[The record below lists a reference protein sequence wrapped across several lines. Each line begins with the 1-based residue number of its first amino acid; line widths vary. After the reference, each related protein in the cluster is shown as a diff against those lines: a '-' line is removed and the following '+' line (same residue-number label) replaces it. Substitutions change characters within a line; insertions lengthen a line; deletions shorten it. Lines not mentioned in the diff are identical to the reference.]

1 MLFPTYQRYDIRA
14 ARGEGAWLWDEAG
27 RRWLDFTSGL
37 AVCNLGHCHP
47 RVTEAVQKQLENL
60 WHVSNM
66 FHIPLQEEVASILTE
81 ASGLGA
87 VFFCNSG
94 AEANEAAIKLARKAA
109 RERREIERPK
119 IITFEG
125 SFHGR
130 TLATLTAT
138 GQDKVK
144 TGFAPLPEG
153 FVTVPFGDLEAVKRA
168 ADDHAAAVMME
179 LVQGEGGV
187 RPADPAFVA
196 ELSRFCKEREILFIV
211 DEVQT
216 GMGRTGSL
224 FAFERYGVTPDV
236 VTLAKGLGNGI
247 PVGAMM
253 ARPDLA
259 PVFGPGS
266 HASTF
271 GGNPVAMAAAR
282 AVLREIRRPELLEN
296 VRVQGERLLASLRDH
311 LKGHPSVK
319 EVRGLGLMVGIELAE
334 EAAPVI
340 RRARERG
347 LLVLPAGPRVVRLLP
362 PLIVTEEMVDRAVEI
377 LSDSVEALGVA
388 GR

>member
-1 MLFPTYQRYDIRA
+1 MLFPTYQRYDVRA
-14 ARGEGAWLWDEAG
+14 AKGEGAWLWDERG
-27 RRWLDFTSGL
+27 NRWLDFTSGL

-47 RVTEAVQKQLENL
+47 RVTAAVQKQLETL
-60 WHVSNM
+60 WHASNL
-66 FHIPLQEEVASILTE
+66 FHIPLQEEVAGILTE

-87 VFFCNSG
+87 AFFCNSG
-94 AEANEAAIKLARKAA
+94 AEANEAAIKQARKAA
-109 RERREIERPK
+109 RERRGIEKPK
-119 IITFEG
+119 IITFQG

-138 GQDKVK
+138 GQEKVK
-144 TGFAPLPEG
+144 TGFAPLPAG

-168 ADDHAAAVMME
+168 ADEHTAAVMLE

-196 ELSRFCKEREILFIV
+196 ALSRLCRERGILLLV

-224 FAFERYGVTPDV
+224 FAFEQYGVVPDV

-253 ARPDLA
+253 ARRELIS
-259 PVFGPGS
+259 VFGPGS

-271 GGNPVAMAAAR
+271 GGNPLAMAAAR
-282 AVLREIRRPELLEN
+282 SVLEEIRRPELLKN
-296 VRVQGERLLASLRDH
+296 VREQGERLLVSLREG
-311 LKGHPSVK
+311 LGNLPWVKG
-319 EVRGLGLMVGIELAE
+319 VRGLGLMVGLELTIDAT
-334 EAAPVI
+334 PVI
-340 RRARERG
+340 QRARERG

-362 PLIVTEEMVDRAVEI
+362 PLIVTGEMVDRAVSI
-377 LSDSVEALGVA
+377 LVDAVSDREVTG
-388 GR
+388 G

>member
-1 MLFPTYQRYDIRA
+1 MLFPTYQRYDVRA
-14 ARGEGAWLWDEAG
+14 AKGEGAWLWDERG
-27 RRWLDFTSGL
+27 NRWLDFTSGL

-47 RVTEAVQKQLENL
+47 RVTAAVQKQLETL
-60 WHVSNM
+60 WHASNL
-66 FHIPLQEEVASILTE
+66 FHIPLQEEVAGILTE

-87 VFFCNSG
+87 AFFCNSG

-109 RERREIERPK
+109 QERRGIEKPK
-119 IITFEG
+119 IITFQG

-138 GQDKVK
+138 GQEKVK
-144 TGFAPLPEG
+144 TGFAPLPAG

-168 ADDHAAAVMME
+168 ADEHTAAVMLE

-196 ELSRFCKEREILFIV
+196 ALSRLCRERGILLLV

-224 FAFERYGVTPDV
+224 FAFEQYGVVPDV

-253 ARPDLA
+253 ARRELIS
-259 PVFGPGS
+259 VFGPGS

-271 GGNPVAMAAAR
+271 GGNPLAMAAAR
-282 AVLREIRRPELLEN
+282 SVLEEIRRPELLKN
-296 VRVQGERLLASLRDH
+296 VREQGERLLVSLREG
-311 LKGHPSVK
+311 LGNLPWVKG
-319 EVRGLGLMVGIELAE
+319 VRGLGLMVGIELTIDAT
-334 EAAPVI
+334 PVI
-340 RRARERG
+340 QRARERG

-362 PLIVTEEMVDRAVEI
+362 PLIVTGEMVDRAVSI
-377 LSDSVEALGVA
+377 LVDAVSDREVTG
-388 GR
+388 G

>member
-1 MLFPTYQRYDIRA
+1 MLFPTYQRYDVRA
-14 ARGEGAWLWDEAG
+14 AKGEGAWLWDERG
-27 RRWLDFTSGL
+27 NRWLDFTSGL

-47 RVTEAVQKQLENL
+47 RVTAAVQKQLETL
-60 WHVSNM
+60 WHASNL
-66 FHIPLQEEVASILTE
+66 FHITLQEEVAGILTE

-87 VFFCNSG
+87 AFFCNSG

-109 RERREIERPK
+109 RERRGIEKPK
-119 IITFEG
+119 IITFQG

-138 GQDKVK
+138 GQEKVK
-144 TGFAPLPEG
+144 TGFAPLPAG

-168 ADDHAAAVMME
+168 ADEHTAAVMLE

-196 ELSRFCKEREILFIV
+196 ALSRLCRERGILLLV

-224 FAFERYGVTPDV
+224 FAFEQYGVVPDV

-253 ARPDLA
+253 ARRELIS
-259 PVFGPGS
+259 VFGPGS

-271 GGNPVAMAAAR
+271 GGNPLAMAAAR
-282 AVLREIRRPELLEN
+282 SVLEEIRRPELLKN
-296 VRVQGERLLASLRDH
+296 VREQGERLLVSLREG
-311 LKGHPSVK
+311 LGNLPWVKG
-319 EVRGLGLMVGIELAE
+319 VRGLGLMVGIELTIDAT
-334 EAAPVI
+334 PVI
-340 RRARERG
+340 QRARERG

-362 PLIVTEEMVDRAVEI
+362 PLIVTGEMVDRAVSI
-377 LSDSVEALGVA
+377 LVDAVSDREVTG
-388 GR
+388 G

>member
-1 MLFPTYQRYDIRA
+1 MLFPTYQRYDVRA
-14 ARGEGAWLWDEAG
+14 AKGEGAWLWDERG
-27 RRWLDFTSGL
+27 NRWLDFTSGL

-47 RVTEAVQKQLENL
+47 RVTAAVQKQLETL
-60 WHVSNM
+60 WHASNL
-66 FHIPLQEEVASILTE
+66 FHIPLQEEVAGILTE

-87 VFFCNSG
+87 AFFCNSG

-109 RERREIERPK
+109 RERRGIEKPK
-119 IITFEG
+119 IITFQG

-138 GQDKVK
+138 GQEKVK
-144 TGFAPLPEG
+144 TGFAPLPAG

-168 ADDHAAAVMME
+168 ADEHTAAVMLE

-196 ELSRFCKEREILFIV
+196 ALSRLCRERGILLLV

-224 FAFERYGVTPDV
+224 FAFEQYGVVPDV

-253 ARPDLA
+253 ARRELIS
-259 PVFGPGS
+259 VFGPGS

-271 GGNPVAMAAAR
+271 GGNPLAMAAAR
-282 AVLREIRRPELLEN
+282 SVLEEIRRPELLKN
-296 VRVQGERLLASLRDH
+296 VREQGERLLVSLREG
-311 LKGHPSVK
+311 LGNLPWVKG
-319 EVRGLGLMVGIELAE
+319 VRGLGLMVGIELTIDATL
-334 EAAPVI
+334 VI
-340 RRARERG
+340 QRARERG

-362 PLIVTEEMVDRAVEI
+362 PLIVTGEMVDRAVSI
-377 LSDSVEALGVA
+377 LVDAVSDREVTG
-388 GR
+388 G

>member
-1 MLFPTYQRYDIRA
+1 MLFPTYQRYDVRA
-14 ARGEGAWLWDEAG
+14 AKGEGAWLWDERG
-27 RRWLDFTSGL
+27 NRWLDFTSGL

-47 RVTEAVQKQLENL
+47 RVTAAVQKQLETL
-60 WHVSNM
+60 WHASNL
-66 FHIPLQEEVASILTE
+66 FHISLQEEVAGILTE

-87 VFFCNSG
+87 AFFCNSG

-109 RERREIERPK
+109 RERRGIEKPK
-119 IITFEG
+119 IITFQG

-138 GQDKVK
+138 GQEKVK
-144 TGFAPLPEG
+144 TGFAPLPAG

-168 ADDHAAAVMME
+168 ADEHTAAVMLE

-196 ELSRFCKEREILFIV
+196 ALSRLCRERGILLLV

-224 FAFERYGVTPDV
+224 FAFEQYGVVPDV

-247 PVGAMM
+247 PIGAMM
-253 ARPDLA
+253 ARRELIS
-259 PVFGPGS
+259 VFGPGS

-271 GGNPVAMAAAR
+271 GGNPLAMAAAR
-282 AVLREIRRPELLEN
+282 SVLEEIRRPELLKN
-296 VRVQGERLLASLRDH
+296 VREQGERLLVSLREG
-311 LKGHPSVK
+311 LGNLPWVKG
-319 EVRGLGLMVGIELAE
+319 VRGLGLMVGIELTIDAT
-334 EAAPVI
+334 PVI
-340 RRARERG
+340 QRARERG

-362 PLIVTEEMVDRAVEI
+362 PLIVTGEMVDRAVSI
-377 LSDSVEALGVA
+377 LVDAVSDREVTG
-388 GR
+388 G

>member
-1 MLFPTYQRYDIRA
+1 MLFPTYQRYNVRVA
-14 ARGEGAWLWDEAG
+14 KGEGAWLWDEAG
-27 RRWLDFTSGL
+27 NRWLDFTSGL

-47 RVTEAVQKQLENL
+47 RVVEAVQKQLETL
-60 WHVSNM
+60 WHASNL
-66 FHIPLQEEVASILTE
+66 FHIPLQEEVAGILTE
-81 ASGLGA
+81 TSGLGA

-109 RERREIERPK
+109 RQLRGIEQPT
-119 IITFEG
+119 IITFQG

-138 GQDKVK
+138 GQEKVK

-153 FVTVPFGDLEAVKRA
+153 FVTVPFGDLEGVKRA
-168 ADDHAAAVMME
+168 VDDNTAAVMLE

-196 ELSRFCKEREILFIV
+196 ELSRFCRDREILLMV

-216 GMGRTGSL
+216 GMGRTGTL
-224 FAFERYGVTPDV
+224 FAFQQYAVTPDV

-253 ARPDLA
+253 ARSELI

-271 GGNPVAMAAAR
+271 GGNPLAMAAAR
-282 AVLREIRRPELLEN
+282 AVLGEIRRPELLSH
-296 VRVQGERLLASLRDH
+296 VRAQGERLLSSLREKLKDH
-311 LKGHPSVK
+311 PLVRDI
-319 EVRGLGLMVGIELAE
+319 RGLGLMIGIELTK

-340 RRARERG
+340 HRAREQG
-347 LLVLPAGPRVVRLLP
+347 LLVLPAGPRVIRLLP
-362 PLIVTEEMVDRAVEI
+362 PLIVTEEMVDRAVDV
-377 LSDSVEALGVA
+377 LADSVSVLEVIG
-388 GR
+388 